1 MATARVDRR
10 LAAIL
15 AADVVGYARLMERD
29 EAGTFDRLRAHRR
42 HIMPLIAEHHGRVV
56 KLMGDGALCEFGS
69 VVDAVA
75 CAVVIQRE
83 MAEREAAVPE
93 DQRLRFRLGINLGD
107 VLVEDDDI
115 YGDGVNVAA
124 RLEGLAEP
132 GGICI
137 SGKVREEIATKLE
150 LALAPM
156 GLQHV
161 KNIAGPIEV
170 WRVLLDGPGPAVRL
184 TAPARP
190 VRARRAIAA
199 TLAIALVVGSG
210 ITAWHWIW
218 NTGGPDGPSTS
229 TRPSIAVM
237 PFTNLDGSTPHD
249 EFASGLTDDLIT
261 DLSKVSGLLV
271 IARNSVFAYGA
282 GLRDNRQV
290 AKELG
295 VSFLV
300 DGSVRRADG
309 RVRINAQLV
318 DGLTGRQIW
327 ADRYDRPDADVFAVQ
342 DDVIDRIIAALA
354 VRLTDAERARITRLP
369 TESLEAYDYYLRAEQ
384 KVYNSEWASV
394 SDAVDLYQRAIAL
407 DPRFADAYAGYARAL
422 VDTFAFNFTR
432 TQPSV
437 IVRKQAYEAASRALA
452 LNPDT
457 PRAFS
462 VLALLQMLDGEH
474 DAALQ
479 AASRAVALDP
489 NGAEGYLDLAIVLA
503 YAGQPAE
510 ALAAMDTVLRLNP
523 RPPPYVHGYHGFVLY
538 MNRRYGEAVEALLQV
553 DNATQSDFGL
563 ETLAMAYARLGRLE
577 EAKAVVAAILER
589 WPNDSIE
596 GLRLVYAY
604 TRPEAL
610 AQRLDA
616 LRLAGMPEWP
626 YGFVGSPEDRLGG
639 DAIRSLTFGR
649 TWTGQLGDGQP
660 FIQQVN
666 MQGETVYRRPG
677 GLFTGVAT
685 VEGDTLCLQLPTFAM
700 GRKACAPV
708 YRNRSGAGAFAY
720 PNTETVLYFSPTP

>member
-1 MATARVDRR
+1 MAATRVDRR

-15 AADVVGYARLMERD
+15 AADVVGYSRLMERD
-29 EAGTFDRLRAHRR
+29 EAGTFDRMKAHRK
-42 HIMPLIAEHHGRVV
+42 HIEPVIAEHHGRIV

-83 MAEREAAVPE
+83 MTEREAAISE

-137 SGKVREEIATKLE
+137 SGKVREEIGTKLD

-161 KNIAGPIEV
+161 KNLAAPVEV
-170 WRVLLDGPGPAVRL
+170 WRVLLDGAGIETPAKSARVR
-184 TAPARP
+184 P
-190 VRARRAIAA
+190 AIAA
-199 TLAIALVVGSG
+199 SLAGAMIVGGGIAWWYWTHDRAGV
-210 ITAWHWIW
+210 
-218 NTGGPDGPSTS
+218 DGPASSTK
-229 TRPSIAVM
+229 PSIAVM
-237 PFTNLDGSTPHD
+237 PFTSLDGPVANDH
-249 EFASGLTDDLIT
+249 FASGLTDDLIT
-261 DLSKVSGLLV
+261 DLSKVSGLFV
-271 IARNSVFAYGA
+271 IARNSVFAYGN
-282 GLRDNRQV
+282 GPRDNRH
-290 AKELG
+290 AAEELG
-295 VSFLV
+295 VAYLLE
-300 DGSVRRADG
+300 GSVRRADG

-318 DGLTGRQIW
+318 DGRTGSQLW

-354 VRLTDAERARITRLP
+354 VRLTDAERASITRLP
-369 TESLEAYDYYLRAEQ
+369 TENLEAYDYYLRAEQ

-394 SDAVDLYQRAIAL
+394 ADAVDLYQRAIAL
-407 DPRFADAYAGYARAL
+407 DPGFADAYAGYARAL

-432 TQPSV
+432 VQPSV

-452 LNPDT
+452 INPDT

-462 VLALLQMLDGEH
+462 VLALLQMFDGEH
-474 DAALQ
+474 DAAL
-479 AASRAVALDP
+479 ASANRAVALDP
-489 NGAEGYLDLAIVLA
+489 NSAEGYLDLAIVLT
-503 YAGQPAE
+503 YAGQPLK

-523 RPPPYVHGYHGFVLY
+523 KPPPYVHGYHGFVLY
-538 MNRRYGEAVEALLQV
+538 MNHRYGEAIEALRQV
-553 DNATQSDFGL
+553 DATTQSDFGL
-563 ETLAMAYARLGRLE
+563 ETLAMSYARLGHFE

-589 WPNDSIE
+589 WPNDCIE

-604 TRPEAL
+604 HRRPEDL
-610 AQRLDA
+610 AHRLDA
-616 LRLAGMPEWP
+616 LRMAGIPEWP
-626 YGFVGSPEDRLGG
+626 YGFVGHPEDRLGG

-677 GLFTGVAT
+677 GLFAGVAT
-685 VEGDTLCLQLPTFAM
+685 VEDDTLCLQLPTVAM
-700 GRKACAPV
+700 GRIACAPV
-708 YRNRSGAGAFAY
+708 YRNRSGTTGPGAFAY
-720 PNTETVLYFSPTP
+720 PNAETVLYFSPTP